1 MSNEPTAK
9 LFVGNLAWTT
19 DNNSLGDAFKEY
31 GTVVE
36 AVVIMD
42 RDNPTR
48 SRGYGFVTM
57 STPDE
62 AAAAKAGLE
71 GKQLDGREIRIDFA
85 QPKNDDRGGRGGDW
99 APRPAAAPSYDAA
112 PATDEVTEAADESDQ
127 E

>member
-19 DNNSLGDAFKEY
+19 DNNSLGTPFAQY

-42 RDNPTR
+42 RDNPDR

-62 AAAAKAGLE
+62 AAAAKDALD
-71 GKQLDGREIRIDFA
+71 GKDLDGRPIRIDFA
-85 QPKNDDRGGRGGDW
+85 QPKPGDGGRREEYT
-99 APRPAAAPSYDAA
+99 PRASA
-112 PATDEVTEAADESDQ
+112 EESDST
-127 E
+127 ESEE

>member
-19 DNNSLGDAFKEY
+19 DNNSLGAPFAQY

-42 RDNPTR
+42 RENPNR

-62 AAAAKAGLE
+62 AAAAKAALE
-71 GKQLDGREIRIDFA
+71 GKDLDGREIRIDFA
-85 QPKNDDRGGRGGDW
+85 QPKNDDRGSRGDW
-99 APRPAAAPSYDAA
+99 APRPSAPSYDAT
-112 PATDEVTEAADESDQ
+112 PATDEVVEAADASDQ